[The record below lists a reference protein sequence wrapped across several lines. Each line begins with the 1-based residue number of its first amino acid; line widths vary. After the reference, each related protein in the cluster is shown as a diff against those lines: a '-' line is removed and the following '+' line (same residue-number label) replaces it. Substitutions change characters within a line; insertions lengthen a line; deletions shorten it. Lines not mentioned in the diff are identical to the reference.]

1 MEIHF
6 HSRKLQTICNSKE
19 ETIRRWGAVRAKA
32 VRRRLKQLK
41 AAKLLSVMN
50 SIPGQGFHILKGI
63 RKGELAVDAEYPLR
77 VIFVPSQ
84 EGIARAADGHVE
96 PAKISKITVVAITE
110 YDDD

>member
-41 AAKLLSVMN
+41 AARCLSVMN
-50 SIPGQGFHILKGI
+50 SIPGQAFRILKGT

-77 VIFVPSQ
+77 LIFVPTQ
-84 EGIARAADGHVE
+84 RRNIQAGDGHVD
-96 PAKISKITVVAITE
+96 PGKVSAITVLEITE
-110 YDDD
+110 YNDH